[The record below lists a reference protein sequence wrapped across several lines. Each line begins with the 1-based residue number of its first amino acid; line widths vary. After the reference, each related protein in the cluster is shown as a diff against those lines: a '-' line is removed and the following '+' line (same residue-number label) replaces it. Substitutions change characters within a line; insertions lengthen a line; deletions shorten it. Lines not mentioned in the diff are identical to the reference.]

1 VNYGYEN
8 PILNSFNRMNPYNGY
23 QQPQPTPQMYN
34 PNSRKWVQGLAGAKS
49 YLVAPNQTVDLWDS
63 ESQTIYVKS
72 ADASGLPTLKVLDYT
87 LRDNGSNLVE
97 NNALNNEREFVSI
110 NDFKALES
118 KLTTL
123 ENELMSLKAP
133 KHDKKVN
140 NLVKG
145 DK

>member
-1 VNYGYEN
+1 
-8 PILNSFNRMNPYNGY
+8 MNPYNGY
-23 QQPQPTPQMYN
+23 QQPQPTQMYN

-87 LRDNGSNLVE
+87 LRDNGSNLAE
-97 NNALNNEREFVSI
+97 NNVLNNEREFVSI

-118 KLTTL
+118 KLAVL

-133 KHDKKVN
+133 KHEKKVN

>member
-1 VNYGYEN
+1 MNYGYEN
-8 PILNSFNRMNPYNGY
+8 PILNSYNRINPYNGY
-23 QQPQPTPQMYN
+23 QQPQPTQMYN

-87 LRDNGSNLVE
+87 LRDNGSNLTE
-97 NNALNNEREFVSI
+97 NNILNNEREFVNI

-118 KLTTL
+118 KLAVL

-133 KHDKKVN
+133 KHENKVN

>member
-1 VNYGYEN
+1 
-8 PILNSFNRMNPYNGY
+8 
-23 QQPQPTPQMYN
+23 MYN

-87 LRDNGSNLVE
+87 LRDNSSNLAE
-97 NNALNNEREFVSI
+97 NNILNNEREFVSI

-118 KLTTL
+118 KLATL
-123 ENELMSLKAP
+123 ENELMSLKTP
-133 KHDKKVN
+133 KHEKKVN

>member
-1 VNYGYEN
+1 
-8 PILNSFNRMNPYNGY
+8 MNPYNGY
-23 QQPQPTPQMYN
+23 QQPQPTQMYN

-87 LRDNGSNLVE
+87 LRDNGSNLAE
-97 NNALNNEREFVSI
+97 NNVLNNEREFVSI

-118 KLTTL
+118 KLTML
-123 ENELMSLKAP
+123 ENELMSLKTP
-133 KHDKKVN
+133 KHEKKVN

>member
-1 VNYGYEN
+1 
-8 PILNSFNRMNPYNGY
+8 MNPYNGY
-23 QQPQPTPQMYN
+23 QQPQPTQMYN

-87 LRDNGSNLVE
+87 LRDNGSNLAE
-97 NNALNNEREFVSI
+97 NNVLNSEREFVSI

-118 KLTTL
+118 KLTML
-123 ENELMSLKAP
+123 ENELMSLKTP
-133 KHDKKVN
+133 KHEKKVN

-145 DK
+145 YKQ

>member
-1 VNYGYEN
+1 
-8 PILNSFNRMNPYNGY
+8 MNPYNGY
-23 QQPQPTPQMYN
+23 QQPQPTQMYN

-97 NNALNNEREFVSI
+97 NNVLNNEREFVSI

-145 DK
+145 DKQ

>member
-1 VNYGYEN
+1 
-8 PILNSFNRMNPYNGY
+8 MNPYNGY
-23 QQPQPTPQMYN
+23 QQPQPTQIYN

-87 LRDNGSNLVE
+87 LRDNGSNLAE
-97 NNALNNEREFVSI
+97 NNVLNNEREFVSI

-118 KLTTL
+118 KLTML
-123 ENELMSLKAP
+123 ENELMSLKTP
-133 KHDKKVN
+133 KHEKKVN

>member
-1 VNYGYEN
+1 MNYGYEN
-8 PILNSFNRMNPYNGY
+8 PMLNNFNRINPYNGY
-23 QQPQPTPQMYN
+23 QQPQPTPMYN

-87 LRDNGSNLVE
+87 LRDNGSNLAE
-97 NNALNNEREFVSI
+97 NNVLNNEREFVSI

-118 KLTTL
+118 KLETL
-123 ENELMSLKAP
+123 ENELMSLKTP
-133 KHDKKVN
+133 KHEKKVN

>member
-1 VNYGYEN
+1 MNYGYEN
-8 PILNSFNRMNPYNGY
+8 PILNSYNRINPYNGY
-23 QQPQPTPQMYN
+23 QQPTQMYN

-87 LRDNGSNLVE
+87 LRDNGSNLTE
-97 NNALNNEREFVSI
+97 NNILNNEREFVSI

-118 KLTTL
+118 KLAML

-133 KHDKKVN
+133 KHEKKVN

>member
-1 VNYGYEN
+1 
-8 PILNSFNRMNPYNGY
+8 MNPYNGY
-23 QQPQPTPQMYN
+23 QQPQPTQMYN

-97 NNALNNEREFVSI
+97 NNVLNNEREFVSI

-118 KLTTL
+118 KLTML
-123 ENELMSLKAP
+123 ENELMSLKTP
-133 KHDKKVN
+133 KHEKKVN